1 MRQASIAGGTMPRL
15 RPFRSAPSQDV
26 HPLGWVVT
34 IGSTDSGDAAGAVAV
49 FETAEPVADGG
60 HPIAEFDGF
69 AGAFVFF
76 EETVT
81 TFAPAQILAADSD
94 SSGAGMLDRAAIDT
108 GAPSLTDEFGAAT
121 VDLRARIPDA
131 GSASRSDDYFSFAG
145 WSAGS
150 APSQLL
156 DDLPLHYGAAF
167 AMQVEPVAS
176 GIHALDCAAGGGGSE
191 GNGFEA
197 AAVDA
202 TAAPAAC
209 SCCAFTYGSGPS
221 GPQTDDYNL
230 SGTKWG
236 SSGASGSWGGTVT
249 WSFVDAGFT
258 NQTGVGFF
266 SGSTVSLSNVFSFD
280 YVSVFT
286 QAFEAWSSVANI
298 DFVQVADG
306 GGNFGVGN
314 SAYIRIGTGHIDGN
328 YNVLARAFYPA
339 TAGNPQNYAYS
350 GDMVF
355 DSGESSFWT
364 ASSLLAVATH
374 EIGHAIGLGH
384 SSISSALM
392 APYYNP
398 SITAPTADDI
408 AGARAIYGASSGA
421 PVPSDDYA
429 DQFNDTTAP
438 YGQVAVGGSST
449 GHLESAGDRD
459 WFRVTLTAGVTYV
472 FDLRGAP
479 SNSGTLSNPYLYL
492 YNSAGNLITF
502 DDDGGSSYDS
512 QITYSATASGTY
524 YLGAATYND
533 AASGTYRLSVGMTDP
548 ILNGDGSDNIFIATA
563 ARETFRGFGGADT
576 VSYADQPGSL
586 GVTVSLLKPKSN
598 TGFAAGDTYD
608 SIENLI
614 GTSRNDRLTGNAG
627 DNILDGGGGADQ
639 LNGDAGFDTASYL
652 NAMTGVTANLTNAKL
667 NTGDAFGD
675 TYKSIERLFG
685 SQFED
690 VLTGG
695 KGVEAVMGGGGDD
708 IIDGGARIDTL
719 TGGAGRDTFRFASI
733 KEAGD
738 IITDFTTGDDLIG
751 IVRKGFKI
759 DARVDLGAGGVFDFA
774 SEYFVSNT
782 TGTANAVGHGQ
793 FVFNTATDQLLW
805 DQDGAGRKAAVVVAQ
820 FTTDINLTA
829 YHFDLS

>member
-1 MRQASIAGGTMPRL
+1 MPRL
-15 RPFRSAPSQDV
+15 RPFRPASSQDI
-26 HPLGWVVT
+26 HPLGWFFT
-34 IGSTDSGDAAGAVAV
+34 TDSTGPGHAAGAVEV
-49 FETAEPVADGG
+49 FETAKPVRA
-60 HPIAEFDGF
+60 IAEFDDF
-69 AGAFVFF
+69 PGALVLV

-81 TFAPAQILAADSD
+81 ALASAQVVAGDFDSFVAGMPDGPAADP
-94 SSGAGMLDRAAIDT
+94 AAT
-108 GAPSLTDEFGAAT
+108 SLTDEFGAAT
-121 VDLRARIPDA
+121 VDLRTGIPDA
-131 GSASRSDDYFSFAG
+131 GSASRSEDYFSFAG
-145 WSAGS
+145 WSAGT
-150 APSQLL
+150 APSQPL
-156 DDLPLHYGAAF
+156 DELPLHYGGAF

-176 GIHALDCAAGGGGSE
+176 GIHALDCAAGGSGSNG

-202 TAAPAAC
+202 AAAPMAC
-209 SCCAFTYGSGPS
+209 SCCAFTYGSGQS
-221 GPQTDDYNL
+221 GPQTDDYTL

-236 SSGASGSWGGTVT
+236 TSGASGSWGGTVT
-249 WSFVDAGFT
+249 WSFVGAGFT

-266 SGSTVSLSNVFSFD
+266 SGSTVSLSSVFNFD

-306 GGNFGVGN
+306 GGNFGVGD
-314 SAYIRIGTGHIDGN
+314 SAYIRIGTAHIDGN

-384 SSISSALM
+384 SSISNALM

-408 AGARAIYGASSGA
+408 AGARAIYGSATTA

-429 DQFNDTTAP
+429 DHFNDTTAP
-438 YGQVAVGGSST
+438 FGLVAVGGSST
-449 GHLESAGDRD
+449 GHLEVAGDRD

-479 SNSGTLSNPYLYL
+479 SNSGTLSDPYLYL
-492 YNSAGNLITF
+492 YDRAGNLITF
-502 DDDGGSSYDS
+502 DDDGGSSYES
-512 QITYSATASGTY
+512 QIIYSATSSGRF

-533 AASGTYRLSVGMTDP
+533 AGNGTYRLSVGTYDP
-548 ILNGDGSDNIFIATA
+548 VLNGDGGDNFFVATA
-563 ARETFRGFGGADT
+563 AREFFRGFGGVDT

-586 GVTVSLLKPKSN
+586 GVVANLANPKKN
-598 TGFAAGDTYD
+598 TGYAAGDTYS

-614 GTSRNDRLTGNAG
+614 GTSRADALTGDAG
-627 DNILDGGGGADQ
+627 DNILEGGRGADKLDGG
-639 LNGDAGFDTASYL
+639 AGFDTASYVG
-652 NAMTGVTANLTNAKL
+652 AASGVTANLTNPKL
-667 NTGDAFGD
+667 NTGDAAGD

-685 SQFED
+685 SQFND

-695 KGVEAVMGGGGDD
+695 KGVEAIMGGGGND
-708 IIDGGARIDTL
+708 IIDGGAKIDTL
-719 TGGAGRDTFRFASI
+719 TGGAGRDTFRFANI

-738 IITDFTTGDDLIG
+738 VITDFTPGEDLIG

-759 DARVDLGAGGVFDFA
+759 DARVDLGASGVFDFA
-774 SEYFVSNT
+774 DGYFVSNN
-782 TGTANAVGHGQ
+782 TGRADAVGHGQ
-793 FVFNTATDQLLW
+793 FVFNAATDRLFW
-805 DQDGAGRKAAVVVAQ
+805 DPDGAGKKAAVLVAR
-820 FTTDINLTA
+820 FTTDVNLTA
-829 YHFDLS
+829 HDFDLV